1 MGAIVE
7 GGIAGEKEGE
17 KDCRRSITLK
27 KGNHDNVVCVL
38 CILKANPARLG
49 MKLRMWS
56 NLIITIPISC

>member
-1 MGAIVE
+1 VGAIVE

-17 KDCRRSITLK
+17 KHRRWPVTLE